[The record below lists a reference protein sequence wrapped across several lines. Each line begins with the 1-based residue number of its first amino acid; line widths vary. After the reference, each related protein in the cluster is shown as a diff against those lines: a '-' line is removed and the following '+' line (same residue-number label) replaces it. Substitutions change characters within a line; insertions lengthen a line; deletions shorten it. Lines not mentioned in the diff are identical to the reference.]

1 MKRPGVG
8 IMSSEQDIEEIVT
21 RLLASPQPMPDAD
34 DLVADFVLGDII
46 DEPPIPAAVLIA
58 LVRRSA
64 GYNLLYTRRAGGL
77 RKHSGQVAF
86 PGGRIDPEDQD
97 AAYAALR
104 EANEEVALFPE
115 DAQVLGYM
123 PYYYTGTNYFITP
136 VVAVVEPRAPFVPNP
151 GEVDAVFE
159 VPLETLIDETSYQTF
174 RVVHQGELRQS
185 WQIDHEGH
193 RIWGITANLTRRF
206 RDTVLAGDNRAA

>member
-1 MKRPGVG
+1 M
-8 IMSSEQDIEEIVT
+8 
-21 RLLASPQPMPDAD
+21 
-34 DLVADFVLGDII
+34 
-46 DEPPIPAAVLIA
+46 
-58 LVRRSA
+58 
-64 GYNLLYTRRAGGL
+64 
-77 RKHSGQVAF
+77 AF

>member
-1 MKRPGVG
+1 MANER
-8 IMSSEQDIEEIVT
+8 DIRDIVP
-21 RLLASPQPMPDAD
+21 RLLPAPEPMPDAQ
-34 DLVADFVLGDII
+34 DLVADFVLADMGDA
-46 DEPPIPAAVLIA
+46 PPVPAAVLIA
-58 LVRRSA
+58 LVRRET
-64 GYNLLYTRRAGGL
+64 GYTVLYTERSNGL

-104 EANEEVALFPE
+104 EANEEVALYPE
-115 DAQVLGYM
+115 DAEVLGYM

-136 VVAVVEPRAPFVPNP
+136 VVAVVDPRSAFVPNP

-159 VPLETLIDETSYQTF
+159 VPLETLIADKSYSRF
-174 RVVHQGELRQS
+174 RVTHRGTERRS

-206 RDTVLAGDNRAA
+206 RDTVLTGANSDVA